1 MRELSTW
8 AHRCQAIR
16 TCPNARTWAHN
27 DVAVEELQTAGDIL
41 RNALAQGEGKR
52 TIARRLAGQ
61 AADAQTIER
70 WRAVVVRAERGGEP
84 NEAQAET
91 ISDTFEVLVRR
102 PPRRPDRPSGLHHRL
117 EAIERLLVALHE
129 GQTDALNTQE
139 AMKGELAWLRETLD
153 ARLPAQPIR
162 RLGSR

>member
-1 MRELSTW
+1 M
-8 AHRCQAIR
+8 
-16 TCPNARTWAHN
+16 
-27 DVAVEELQTAGDIL
+27 EELQTAGDIL
-41 RNALAQGEGKR
+41 REALAQGEGKR

-84 NEAQAET
+84 NEAQAEA
-91 ISDTFEVLVRR
+91 ISDTFEVPVRR
-102 PPRRPDRPSGLHHRL
+102 PSQEDRPSGLHHRL
-117 EAIERLLVALHE
+117 EAIERLLAALHE

-139 AMKGELAWLRETLD
+139 AMKGDLAWLRETLD